1 MSETLTIELAN
12 RQQAWSDIK
21 AKVFPFLAVALQCG
35 RRWILTIKLETRTQ
49 AQNRLMWPLLTAF
62 SQQLQWPINGQMVTM
77 EPDDWKD
84 VLSAAFHGETVRVA
98 MGLNGGVVML
108 GQRTSKFTK
117 AQFSEWIEFLYATA
131 ALRGVKLPAW
141 KEDQ

>member
-1 MSETLTIELAN
+1 MSDTLTIELAN
-12 RQQAWSDIK
+12 RPQAWAAIK
-21 AKVFPFLAVALQCG
+21 GQLYPFLAAVLQG
-35 RRWILTIKLETRTQ
+35 GHRWILTLKPETRTQ
-49 AQNRLMWPLLTAF
+49 AQNRLQWPILTEF
-62 SQQLQWPINGQMVTM
+62 SRQLQWPINGQMVTM
-77 EPDDWKD
+77 DADDWKD
-84 VLSAAFHGETVRVA
+84 VLTAAFHGETVRVA

-141 KEDQ
+141 EAVE